1 MVENNSTIML
11 SKRLHDKYVK
21 WVWAY
26 LLLFVFE
33 GALRKWI
40 VPGLSTPLLM
50 VRTPIV
56 IYMGF
61 IAFQRKWIDN
71 PYAKGLMVMSS
82 ICFFTALIF
91 GHHNPFIAIFGWHN
105 YFLHFPFI
113 VIAAKILNREDVI
126 KMGKCILY
134 ISIPMTFL
142 IIQQFY
148 SPQSAW
154 VNIGVGG
161 EGSSGFGGAMGYYR
175 PSGTFAFTSGYTAFE
190 SLVCAFLIFYFMEN
204 SSLSKRLA
212 IKKIW
217 LYVIA
222 FCYLLCLP
230 YSMSR
235 SMVFNT
241 VIIFAFVFLCST
253 RNMRSLKKIIIA
265 AIALA
270 VVAIIVLKSG
280 YLGDSLI
287 AITERFDQASN
298 YEGGLEGTIGDRYI
312 GGFLNSLIMDVPI
325 FGYGLG
331 IGTNVGARFIH
342 GNMFT
347 LFNAESGF
355 GLTIGET
362 GLLLGLFFI
371 YFRFAWAISLFVKG
385 LRQRNNTLAICL
397 LPIMCLTLSTGG
409 IGAVPMM
416 GYLVCVSFLGS
427 AALKNN

>member
-1 MVENNSTIML
+1 ML
-11 SKRLHDKYVK
+11 SERLHDKYVK

-26 LLLFVFE
+26 LLLFIFE

-40 VPGLSTPLLM
+40 APGLSTLLLM
-50 VRTPIV
+50 ARTPIV
-56 IYMGF
+56 IYMGY
-61 IAFQRKWIDN
+61 IAYKRNWMNN

-82 ICFFTALIF
+82 ICFFTALLF
-91 GHHNPFIAIFGWHN
+91 GHHNLFIAAFGWHN

-126 KMGKCILY
+126 KMGRCILY
-134 ISIPMTFL
+134 ISVPMTLL

-204 SSLSKRLA
+204 SNLPKQLR
-212 IKKIW
+212 IKKVW

-235 SMVFNT
+235 SMVFTT
-241 VIIFAFVFLCST
+241 VLIFAFVFLCST
-253 RNMRSLKKIIIA
+253 RNMKSLKKIVIA
-265 AIALA
+265 TIALA
-270 VVAIIVLKSG
+270 FVMVIVLQSG
-280 YLGDSLI
+280 FLGDSVA
-287 AITERFDQASN
+287 AITERFDQASRV
-298 YEGGLEGTIGDRYI
+298 EGGLEGTIGDRYI
-312 GGFLNSLIMDVPI
+312 GGFFKSLFMDVPI

-331 IGTNVGARFIH
+331 IGTNVGAKYIN
-342 GNMFT
+342 GDMFT

-362 GLLLGLFFI
+362 GVLLGLFFI
-371 YFRFAWAISLFVKG
+371 YFRFAWAFKLFVKG
-385 LRQRNNTLAICL
+385 LRQRNNTLAMCL
-397 LPIMCLTLSTGG
+397 LPSMCLTLSTGG

-427 AALKNN
+427 AALKK

>member
-1 MVENNSTIML
+1 ML
-11 SKRLHDKYVK
+11 SERLHDKYVK

-26 LLLFVFE
+26 LLLFIFE

-40 VPGLSTPLLM
+40 APGLSTPLLM
-50 VRTPIV
+50 ARTPIV
-56 IYMGF
+56 IYMGY
-61 IAFQRKWIDN
+61 IAYKRNWMNN

-82 ICFFTALIF
+82 ICFFTALLF
-91 GHHNPFIAIFGWHN
+91 GHHNLFIAAFGWHD

-126 KMGKCILY
+126 KMGRCILY
-134 ISIPMTFL
+134 ISVPMTLL

-204 SSLSKRLA
+204 SNLPKQLR
-212 IKKIW
+212 IKKVW

-235 SMVFNT
+235 SMVFTT
-241 VIIFAFVFLCST
+241 VLIFAFVFLCST
-253 RNMRSLKKIIIA
+253 RNMKSLKKIIIA
-265 AIALA
+265 TIALA
-270 VVAIIVLKSG
+270 FVMVIVLQSG
-280 YLGDSLI
+280 FLGDSVA
-287 AITERFDQASN
+287 AITERFDQASRV
-298 YEGGLEGTIGDRYI
+298 EGGLEGTIGDRYI
-312 GGFLNSLIMDVPI
+312 GGFFKSLFMDVPI

-331 IGTNVGARFIH
+331 IGTNVGAKYIN
-342 GNMFT
+342 GDMFT

-362 GLLLGLFFI
+362 GVLLGLFFI
-371 YFRFAWAISLFVKG
+371 YFRFAWAFKLFVKG
-385 LRQRNNTLAICL
+385 LRQRNNTLAMCL
-397 LPIMCLTLSTGG
+397 LPSMCLTLSTGG

-427 AALKNN
+427 AALKK